1 MTALIVLGCFL
12 MLVVIGMPVFAAMGI
27 SGLFGMYLL
36 GDTSD
41 LAQRM
46 AFTVSQAFGSFVLVA
61 VPLYLLVG
69 TLMEQ
74 AGFSARLFDF
84 AKKWAGSLKGGL
96 GVATVGACALF
107 AAISGSSVATVA
119 TIGLVAFPA
128 LKENGYD
135 NDFAGALI
143 ASGGT
148 LGILIPPS
156 IAMILY
162 GVITEQSISQLFI
175 AGILPGILLCLMMAI
190 YTSIIARKS
199 QVSEA
204 FTIKEKLEATCSAGW
219 VLLLPLLILIG
230 IYSGFATP
238 TEAAALAV
246 SYVAILGLTTR
257 ALNPKKI
264 LVATKKAAATS
275 VMIFMLLGFGRYLTE
290 FFTLS
295 GLPDAIVG
303 AVTDFGFSKVSVVI
317 MMALLYLVL
326 GTVLEAM
333 SMMLITVPI
342 LFPITQALGI
352 DPLAFGVFVVLAI
365 EAAQI
370 TPPIGINIFTVAS
383 IGRVDIRR
391 IALQIIPFLLM
402 IVALMFGVIFFE
414 GIATWLPNSMSLP
427 G

>member
-1 MTALIVLGCFL
+1 M
-12 MLVVIGMPVFAAMGI
+12 
-27 SGLFGMYLL
+27 
-36 GDTSD
+36 
-41 LAQRM
+41 
-46 AFTVSQAFGSFVLVA
+46 LVA
-61 VPLYLLVG
+61 VPLYILVG

-74 AGFSARLFDF
+74 AGYSARLFDF
-84 AKKWAGSLKGGL
+84 AKKWVGSLSGGL

-128 LKENGYD
+128 LKSSGYD
-135 NDFAGALI
+135 KDFSGALI

-162 GVITEQSISQLFI
+162 GVITEQSISQLFV
-175 AGILPGILLCLMMAI
+175 AGIIPGILLALMMAV
-190 YTSIIARKS
+190 YTSVIARKTEVTES
-199 QVSEA
+199 FS
-204 FTIKEKLEATCSAGW
+204 INEKLCATLAAGW
-219 VLLLPLLILIG
+219 VLLLPVLILAG

-246 SYVAILGLTTR
+246 AYVAILGLATG
-257 ALNPKKI
+257 ALNLRKV
-264 LVATKKAAATS
+264 VAATSRAAATS

-295 GLPDAIVG
+295 GLPDAIVTTVSEFG
-303 AVTDFGFSKVSVVI
+303 LSKFAVVFA
-317 MMALLYLVL
+317 MALLYLVL

-370 TPPIGINIFTVAS
+370 TPPIGINIFTIAG
-383 IGRVDIRR
+383 IGKIDIRR

-402 IVALMFGVIFFE
+402 ILALMFAVIFVE
-414 GIATWLPNSMSLP
+414 DIATWLPRTM
-427 G
+427 

>member
-1 MTALIVLGCFL
+1 MLAIGILLLFL
-12 MLVVIGMPVFAAMGI
+12 ALVVFGFPVFAAMGV
-27 SGLFGMYLL
+27 GGVLGMVLL
-36 GDTSD
+36 GETSH
-41 LAQRM
+41 LAQAAALTISK
-46 AFTVSQAFGSFVLVA
+46 AFSSFVLVA
-61 VPLYLLVG
+61 VPLYILVG

-74 AGFSARLFDF
+74 AGFSERLFDF
-84 AKKWAGSLKGGL
+84 AKKWVGQLSGGL
-96 GVATVGACALF
+96 GVATVAACALF

-119 TIGLVAFPA
+119 TIGLVSFPA
-128 LKENGYD
+128 LTANGYSR
-135 NDFAGALI
+135 DFSGALI

-162 GVITEQSISQLFI
+162 GVITEQSISALFM
-175 AGILPGILLCLMMAI
+175 AGVVPGIILALLMAV
-190 YTSIIARKS
+190 YTAFVARKFKPE
-199 QVSEA
+199 QRYTLRERLDV
-204 FTIKEKLEATCSAGW
+204 TLKAGW
-219 VLLLPLLILIG
+219 VLALPVLILVG

-246 SYVAILGLTTR
+246 AYVLILGLATRTLDWTKIRDATFKAVSTT
-257 ALNPKKI
+257 
-264 LVATKKAAATS
+264 

-295 GLPDAIVG
+295 GLPDSIVTVVTEFG
-303 AVTDFGFSKVSVVI
+303 LSKIAVILAMIVLF
-317 MMALLYLVL
+317 LVL

-333 SMMLITVPI
+333 SMMLIAVPI
-342 LFPITQALGI
+342 LFPITQAVGI

-383 IGRVDIRR
+383 IGKIDIRR
-391 IALQIIPFLLM
+391 IAVQIGPFLMM
-402 IVALMFGVIFFE
+402 IVALMLAVVLFE
-414 GIATWLPNSMSLP
+414 EMATWLPGTM

>member
-1 MTALIVLGCFL
+1 MSPIIILVCFL
-12 MLVVIGMPVFAAMGI
+12 VLVAFGVPVFAAMGI
-27 SGLFGMYLL
+27 GGLL
-36 GDTSD
+36 GMFLLGETSEM
-41 LAQRM
+41 AQNM
-46 AFTVSQAFGSFVLVA
+46 AFTISQAFSSFVLVA
-61 VPLYLLVG
+61 VPLYILVG

-84 AKKWAGSLKGGL
+84 AKKWVGSLSGGL
-96 GVATVGACALF
+96 GVATVGTCALF

-128 LKENGYD
+128 LKSNGYD
-135 NDFAGALI
+135 KDFAGALI

-162 GVITEQSISQLFI
+162 GVIAEQSISKLFI
-175 AGILPGILLCLMMAI
+175 AGIVPGILLSLMMAL
-190 YTSIIARKS
+190 YTAIIARKT
-199 QVSEA
+199 QVAESV
-204 FTIKEKLEATCSAGW
+204 TIKQKMDATLAAGW
-219 VLLLPLLILIG
+219 VLLLPVLILTG

-246 SYVAILGLTTR
+246 AYVAVLGLATR
-257 ALNPKKI
+257 ALNMRKI
-264 LVATKKAAATS
+264 FVATAKAAATS

-295 GLPDAIVG
+295 GLPDAIVST
-303 AVTDFGFSKVSVVI
+303 VSEFGFSKFTVVI
-317 MMALLYLVL
+317 VMALLFLVL

-383 IGRVDIRR
+383 IGKIDIRR
-391 IALQIIPFLLM
+391 IALQIVPFLLM

-414 GIATWLPNSMSLP
+414 GIATWLPNTM
-427 G
+427 